1 MFAPA
6 DAPPLYPDRA
16 DESNWPKTAVPSRRG
31 CRDAFAFEKP
41 RTTRDGH
48 APYNHRGTILV
59 AGAWLALYV
68 VAVIQ
73 HFVSRAN

>member
-1 MFAPA
+1 MLPPMHHRFIHTAPMNQTGQK
-6 DAPPLYPDRA
+6 LQCHRA
-16 DESNWPKTAVPSRRG
+16 GAAAVPLHSK
-31 CRDAFAFEKP
+31 KP
-41 RTTRDGH
+41 RITRDGH